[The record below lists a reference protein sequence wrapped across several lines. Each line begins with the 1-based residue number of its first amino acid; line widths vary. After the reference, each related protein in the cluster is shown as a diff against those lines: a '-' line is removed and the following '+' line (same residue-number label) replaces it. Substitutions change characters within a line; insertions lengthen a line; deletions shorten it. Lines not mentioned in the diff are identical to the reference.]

1 MEFLKPAARVADLV
15 AHHAGI
21 GMARGPVAL
30 LFAWV
35 VLLLAGTLKL
45 EMLTGTYMQIELPL
59 SSAAAWHERLN
70 QLVPFDAAKGEEG
83 VSIQG
88 VALIVLLVSI
98 VWAAWR
104 ALENIQD
111 GANRWTR
118 ASLALIAA
126 TLRLPR

>member
-59 SSAAAWHERLN
+59 SSAAAW
-70 QLVPFDAAKGEEG
+70 
-83 VSIQG
+83 
-88 VALIVLLVSI
+88 
-98 VWAAWR
+98 R